1 MWCSRRDLGGTVDVE
16 GTLLS
21 KVAISILILS
31 DPLMISLLAMMAVYM
46 NSIAGRAASSGH
58 LDVQLPL
65 RCASIFVDLHDRI
78 LYPSA
83 VLAVGSFVCSPWM
96 ILLSRDLA
104 TLVHHLKHLLIIGGI
119 VHRKL
124 IGHLIL
130 PPHLLVNESLI
141 LLFVIGALVPL
152 MVATAGPLL
161 RLLSLALLLCSG
173 KLLLLAVTLLC
184 RGTSGSHAWL
194 PYHDLDACRLAM
206 VNDSPVVRCRPLR
219 MVTLVRLQIDL
230 LRTVL
235 DLVVLDYLSNDA
247 AYIILVGQ
255 LLKYRGDPVQ
265 FGITHIVVPA
275 GAGNGIFR
283 LPKVS
288 DGRIVDDDD
297 VGHWP
302 TQTSEILHEGIVE
315 LCTMLTKELVLA
327 EAIWVKLCD
336 KWLSIFGQTCRENHK
351 LIVLGHS
358 VKELADSRPHK
369 NVDLPNLSFN
379 LDWQHDI
386 GSLHWLEL

>member
-1 MWCSRRDLGGTVDVE
+1 MDVE

-31 DPLMISLLAMMAVYM
+31 DPLMISLLAMMAVYV
-46 NSIAGRAASSGH
+46 NGIASRAASSGH

-65 RCASIFVDLHDRI
+65 RCASVFVDLHDRI

-141 LLFVIGALVPL
+141 LLFVICALVPL
-152 MVATAGPLL
+152 MVATAAAGPLL
-161 RLLSLALLLCSG
+161 RLLSLALLLRSG
-173 KLLLLAVTLLC
+173 KLLLLAVALLC
-184 RGTSGSHAWL
+184 GGTSGSHAWL
-194 PYHDLDACRLAM
+194 PYHDLDACSLAM
-206 VNDSPVVRCRPLR
+206 VNDSPVIRCRSLR

-230 LRTVL
+230 LRAVL
-235 DLVVLDYLSNDA
+235 DLVVLDYLSDDA

-302 TQTSEILHEGIVE
+302 TQTSKILHEGIVE
-315 LCTMLTKELVLA
+315 LRTMLTEELVLA
-327 EAIWVKLCD
+327 EAIWVKLRD

-351 LIVLGHS
+351 LVVLRHS